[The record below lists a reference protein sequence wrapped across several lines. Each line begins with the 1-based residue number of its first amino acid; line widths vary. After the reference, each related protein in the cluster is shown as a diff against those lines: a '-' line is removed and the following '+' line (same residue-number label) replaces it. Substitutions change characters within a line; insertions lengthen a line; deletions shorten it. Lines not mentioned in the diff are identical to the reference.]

1 MQVSTIGLDIA
12 KNVFQVHGVDA
23 AGRTVL
29 RRKVRRDQLLKLFA
43 SLEPCL
49 VGMEACATA
58 HHWARQLGALGH
70 EVRLMPPAY
79 VRAYVKRNKNDAAD
93 AEAICEAV
101 VRPTMRFVPIKSA
114 AAQSVLMLHR
124 ARHLLVR
131 QRTAQASALR
141 AHLAEY
147 GVVAAKGLSRLRD
160 LLPVLETGA
169 GIIPELARQTL
180 RLIAQ
185 LIEALTLQIRKIDT
199 ELLGWHR
206 TNPVSQRLETIPGV
220 GFITASAL
228 AATIL
233 DAKAFR
239 SGRQFAAWL
248 GLVPRQNSS
257 GGKDRLGAISKMGD
271 RYLRHLL
278 VVGATAVVRY
288 TRRKTTAVS
297 LWANRLL
304 QRKPARLV
312 TVAVAN
318 KMARIIW
325 AVMARNENYRGTPV
339 TA

>member
-1 MQVSTIGLDIA
+1 MQVSTVGLDIA

-199 ELLGWHR
+199 ELLRWHR

-304 QRKPARLV
+304 RRKPARLV